1 MDKLAGG
8 VRPPFDQV
16 RTLYRTLL
24 VYDTVAILILA
35 VGVGEFIYFEP
46 PVQTVGARAR
56 IVGVFEYVPED
67 NTTTGPDRST
77 FARDELFA
85 AVVDWS
91 SLPPDIT
98 VDARWY
104 NSFGSIVGGVG
115 PGTRSE
121 LKDTSIVPVRVPPG
135 LHLNLPG
142 HYIFVV
148 ERFQGG
154 VPVEVLARRIVLVE
168 R

>member
-1 MDKLAGG
+1 M
-8 VRPPFDQV
+8 QV
-16 RTLYRTLL
+16 FAA
-24 VYDTVAILILA
+24 VAILILA
-35 VGVGEFIYFEP
+35 IGVVQFVYFEP
-46 PVQTVGARAR
+46 PGQSSSSTAR
-56 IVGVFEYVPED
+56 IVGVFQYDPERGI
-67 NTTTGPDRST
+67 TEGPDSSVFTRT
-77 FARDELFA
+77 QVFA

-91 SLPPDIT
+91 SLPPDVI

-104 NSFGSIVGGVG
+104 NSFQSVVGGVG
-115 PGTRSE
+115 PGTPAE
-121 LKDTSIVPVRVPPG
+121 LKDNSIVPVRVPAG

-148 ERFQGG
+148 ERFEGG